1 MANGRQTLS
10 EVYLSKRALKIFMIG
25 VGGQGSITASKIIG
39 ESALREGH
47 DAVLSE
53 IHGMSQRGG
62 IVESSVIIGKRMSP
76 MIDDGEADI
85 ILGFEPM
92 ETLRCI
98 NKASAETVI
107 ITNTNPI
114 IPYTVALGQGAYPE
128 VEKMLGIMRSRAA
141 RLIPIDAF
149 SLAKQ
154 AGSSM
159 ASNAVLLGALC
170 ALERF
175 FLSSETVLQVFS
187 EVLPERLIQVNRDAF
202 ELGYKTVRERPSST
216 PAFGPR

>member
-1 MANGRQTLS
+1 MEKGRQTLS
-10 EVYLSKRALKIFMIG
+10 EGNISEGTLMIFMIG

-62 IVESSVIIGKRMSP
+62 IVESSVVIGKRMSP
-76 MIDDGEADI
+76 MIEDGEADI

-92 ETLRCI
+92 ETLRSI
-98 NKASAETVI
+98 NKASAKTVI
-107 ITNTNPI
+107 ITNTNSI
-114 IPYTVALGQGAYPE
+114 IPYTVSMGQGTYPE
-128 VEKMLGIMRSRAA
+128 MEVMLGIMRSRAA

-187 EVLPERLIQVNRDAF
+187 EVLPEKLIRVNRDAF
-202 ELGYKTVRERPSST
+202 ALGYKTVREMPSSI